1 MDVMRRVRSWA
12 GRIGLGRKIAI
23 ALAIPALGSGIATY
37 LALTGAPPFG
47 PHPNAVLSL
56 LNLDLIL
63 LLALGAVIAK
73 RLVEVWAERRR
84 GLAGSRLQI
93 RLVVLFSLIAVL
105 PTIIVAAFSYLFFT
119 FGVESWFSD
128 KVRTAISESLA
139 VAEAYLHEHQQAI
152 RADVLAMA
160 NDLNRDSVKL
170 ALNPQH
176 LEQVVSA
183 QAALRGLTEAMVFD
197 RSGHVLA
204 RSSLSFVL
212 GFEPVPDEAV
222 RRADEGDV
230 AIMTNDSDDRVRA
243 LVRLNQFGDVYLYVG
258 RFIEPRVLNH
268 MEETQRAVAQYE
280 QMEGQRSGFQIT
292 FALIFMMVAMLFL
305 VAAVAI
311 GIHFATQFS
320 GPISGLIAA
329 AEQVR
334 GGDLAARVPEGE
346 KDDELASLSRA
357 FNRMTYQIESQQR
370 ELREANRQLDE
381 RRRFT
386 ETVLTGVS
394 AGVIGLD
401 RLGQVNLPNRSASA
415 LLGVDLDQAIGQ
427 HLAEVAPEMAGLLDE
442 AERRPD
448 RLAQSQVQLALGN
461 STRTLLV
468 RIAAE
473 HNGGD
478 ISGFV
483 VTFDDITELLSAQ
496 RKAAWADIARR
507 IAHEIKNPLTPIQLA
522 AERLRR
528 RYLKEIT
535 GDAETFTI
543 CTDTIIR
550 HVGDIGRMIDEFSS
564 FARMPAPVLKP
575 ENLTEIVHQAVFLQ
589 RTAHPEIAFETM
601 FPRHSVTIH
610 CDARLV
616 GQALINIVKNAIE
629 AIQAR
634 LAEHGPSPAGQIWVS
649 VIEEEGQAAVIIE
662 DNGKGLPRQGRERL
676 TEPYVTTRTKG
687 TGLGLAIVKKIMED
701 HQGELML
708 EDREPQGARISLVFT
723 ALEMRGP
730 QRGIA
735 AEPPMEL
742 SAVSHGA

>member
-1 MDVMRRVRSWA
+1 MNPMRRVRIWA
-12 GRIGLGRKIAI
+12 GRIGLGRKITI
-23 ALAIPALGSGIATY
+23 ALAIPALASGIATY

-47 PHPNAVLSL
+47 PHPSAVLSL

-73 RLVEVWAERRR
+73 RLIEVWAERRR

-93 RLVVLFSLIAVL
+93 RLVVLFSLIAVM
-105 PTIIVAAFSYLFFT
+105 PTIIVAAFSYLFFS

-160 NDLNRDSVKL
+160 NDLNRDAVKL

-183 QAALRGLTEAMVFD
+183 QAALRGLTEAMIFD
-197 RSGHVLA
+197 RAGHMLA
-204 RSSLSFVL
+204 RSSLSFTL
-212 GFEPVPDEAV
+212 GFEPVPDEAMHL
-222 RRADEGDV
+222 ADTGDV

-268 MEETQRAVAQYE
+268 MEETQRAAAQYE

-311 GIHFATQFS
+311 GIHFAAQFA
-320 GPISGLIAA
+320 GPISRLITA

-334 GGDLAARVPEGE
+334 GGDLAARVPEGQ

-401 RLGQVNLPNRSASA
+401 RLGRVNLPNRSASS
-415 LLGVDLDQAIGQ
+415 LLGVDLEQVIGQ
-427 HLAEVAPEMAGLLDE
+427 DLADVAPEMAALLGE

-448 RLAQSQVQLALGN
+448 RLAQSQVQLISGN

-473 HNGGD
+473 HNGRD

-528 RYLKEIT
+528 RYLKEIKK
-535 GDAETFTI
+535 DAETFTI

-564 FARMPAPVLKP
+564 FARMPAPVLQP
-575 ENLTEIVHQAVFLQ
+575 ENLIEIVHRAVFLQ
-589 RTAHPEIAFETM
+589 RTAHPEIAFETV
-601 FPRHSVTIH
+601 FPPHAVAVR

-616 GQALINIVKNAIE
+616 AQALVNIVKNAIE
-629 AIQAR
+629 SIQAR
-634 LAEHGPSPAGQIWVS
+634 AAEDGAGPSGRIRVS
-649 VIEEEGQAAVIIE
+649 VIEEQLQTAVVVD
-662 DNGKGLPRQGRERL
+662 DNGIGLPQQGRERL

-701 HQGELML
+701 HQGELVL
-708 EDREPQGARISLVFT
+708 EDGEPGGARVKLIFGIGD
-723 ALEMRGP
+723 MRSP
-730 QRGIA
+730 QRLDA
-735 AEPPMEL
+735 TDEPVEL
-742 SAVSHGA
+742 SPVSHGA

>member
-1 MDVMRRVRSWA
+1 MHLMRQVRIWA
-12 GRIGLGRKIAI
+12 GRVGLGRKIAI
-23 ALAIPALGSGIATY
+23 ALAIAALGSGIATY

-47 PHPNAVLSL
+47 PRPNAVLSL

-93 RLVVLFSLIAVL
+93 RLVMLFSLIAVL
-105 PTIIVAAFSYLFFT
+105 PTIIVAGFSYLFFS
-119 FGVESWFSD
+119 FGVENWFSD
-128 KVRTAISESLA
+128 KVRTAITESLA

-160 NDLNRDSVKL
+160 NDLNRDAVKL

-183 QAALRGLTEAMVFD
+183 PAALRGLTEAVVFD
-197 RSGHVLA
+197 RAGHILA
-204 RSSLSFVL
+204 RSSLSFTL
-212 GFEPVPDEAV
+212 GFEPVPDDAV
-222 RRADEGDV
+222 HLADAGDV

-258 RFIEPRVLNH
+258 RFIEPRVLSH
-268 MEETQRAVAQYE
+268 MEETQRAAALYE

-292 FALIFMMVAMLFL
+292 FALIFMMVALLFL

-311 GIHFATQFS
+311 GIHFATQFA
-320 GPISGLIAA
+320 GPISRLITA
-329 AEQVR
+329 AEQIR

-401 RLGQVNLPNRSASA
+401 RLGRINLPNRSASS

-427 HLAEVAPEMAGLLDE
+427 DLAEVAPEMAELVSE
-442 AERRPD
+442 VERRPE
-448 RLAQSQVQLALGN
+448 RLAQSQVQFVTGN

-473 HNGGD
+473 HNGGE
-478 ISGFV
+478 IIGFV
-483 VTFDDITELLSAQ
+483 VTFDDVTELLSAQ

-507 IAHEIKNPLTPIQLA
+507 IAHEIKNPLTPIQLS

-535 GDAETFTI
+535 NDAETFTI

-564 FARMPAPVLKP
+564 FARMPTPVLRP
-575 ENLTEIVHQAVFLQ
+575 ENLVEIVHRAVFLQ
-589 RTAHPEIAFETM
+589 RTAHPEIAFE
-601 FPRHSVTIH
+601 PVLPPNPVVVS

-629 AIQAR
+629 SIEAR
-634 LAEHGPSPAGQIWVS
+634 RAEDGASPAGRIRVS
-649 VIEEEGQAAVIIE
+649 VAEEDGQAAVIIE
-662 DNGKGLPRQGRERL
+662 DNGKGLPQHGREQL

-701 HQGELML
+701 HHGKLVL
-708 EDREPQGARISLVFT
+708 EDGDPQGARVSLHF
-723 ALEMRGP
+723 A
-730 QRGIA
+730 A
-735 AEPPMEL
+735 AEVRAAERSDLADERMEL
-742 SAVSHGA
+742 SPVTDGA